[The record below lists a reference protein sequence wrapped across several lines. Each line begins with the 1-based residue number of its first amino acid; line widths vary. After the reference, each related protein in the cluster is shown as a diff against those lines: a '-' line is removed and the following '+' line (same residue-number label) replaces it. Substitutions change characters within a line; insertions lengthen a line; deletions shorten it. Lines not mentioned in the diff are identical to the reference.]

1 MLRYAGQRVL
11 VLAALLVGLSVVT
24 FFYLQLIPGDPV
36 AGMLGPGGNPHLI
49 AQLRHQFGLDRP
61 LLAQYWSWLTG
72 LVHGDLGI
80 SFTSRQ
86 PIGPLVMDRIPASLE
101 LTVASM
107 VWIVVLGWPAGFVAG
122 LYKDTRLD
130 RVLSTFALVGLSTPL
145 FWIGTILILVFAVDL
160 HWLPSQGYVPFFA
173 DPVNSIKYV
182 LMPSFAIGLAMAPYL
197 ARMARAATVEVQ
209 QEAFM
214 EHAHAKG
221 LRRSTIVMRYSLRNS
236 ILPIMVVLGLQFGR
250 LLGGQVIVEQL
261 FSWPGIGR
269 LAVEGAIQR
278 DYFMVQ
284 AVVLLLAAAYCI
296 VNLLAELG
304 QAWLDPRV
312 RL

>member
-1 MLRYAGQRVL
+1 MLRYAGHRIL
-11 VLAALLVGLSVVT
+11 ALLALLFGLSVVT
-24 FFYLQLIPGDPV
+24 FVYLQLIPGDPV
-36 AGMLGPGGNPHLI
+36 AGMLGTGGNPRLI
-49 AQLRHQFGLDRP
+49 ADLRHQFGLDRP
-61 LLAQYWSWLTG
+61 LLEQYWTWLTG

-86 PIGPLVMDRIPASLE
+86 PIGPLVVQRIPASLE
-101 LTVASM
+101 LSIASM
-107 VWIVVLGWPAGFVAG
+107 VWIVVLGWPAGFIAG
-122 LYKDTRLD
+122 LYKDTRID
-130 RVLSTFALVGLSTPL
+130 RVLSTFSLVGLSTPL
-145 FWIGTILILVFAVDL
+145 FWIGTILILVFAVHL
-160 HWLPSQGYVPFFA
+160 GWLPSQGYVPFFT
-173 DPVNSIKYV
+173 DPLTSLEY
-182 LMPSFAIGLAMAPYL
+182 LLLPSFTIGLAMAPYL

-221 LRRSTIVMRYSLRNS
+221 LRRSTIIMRYSLRNS

-269 LAVEGAIQR
+269 LAVEGAVQR

-284 AVVLLLAAAYCI
+284 AVVLLLAAAYCV